1 MTRTRDPTRN
11 TWKGKGG
18 REYIGAI
25 FSFVTRGKAK
35 EEGEEEGKKKRIPC
49 LGRFLCKP
57 VLMFCLQPASCTC
70 ARTKKAPLQRLDG
83 PPRASPLKHR
93 RVPDYRYI
101 GCLANYILILYTSEN
116 CLKILEIQ
124 IVAESLNFATGCR
137 QKL

>member
-11 TWKGKGG
+11 TWKGKRG
-18 REYIGAI
+18 RECVSAI
-25 FSFVTRGKAK
+25 FSFGTRDRAK

-49 LGRFLCKP
+49 LSRFLCKP

-93 RVPDYRYI
+93 RVSDYRYI
-101 GCLANYILILYTSEN
+101 GCLANYILILYT
-116 CLKILEIQ
+116 KII
-124 IVAESLNFATGCR
+124 
-137 QKL
+137 